1 MFAILFLNAPN
12 PYVKKM
18 QVNTKITVLKT
29 ALFQLLP
36 LKLNNWSFLGLL
48 NAFSYKKDPSLQ
60 MRTYLAGRL
69 G

>member
-48 NAFSYKKDPSLQ
+48 NAFSYKKDLSLQ
-60 MRTYLAGRL
+60 MMTYLAGRL

>member
-1 MFAILFLNAPN
+1 
-12 PYVKKM
+12 M

-48 NAFSYKKDPSLQ
+48 NAFSYKKDLSLQ
-60 MRTYLAGRL
+60 MMTYLAGRL